1 MGVEIAAM
9 VSSYKSQP
17 PVKQLYATAVIRPIP
32 FSVGYTDPNLM
43 SSSSQRLI
51 LFDVDQTL
59 LSTRGGDR
67 KALNTAFSELY
78 EIEDAFEGVGFGGRM
93 DLSIMA
99 EVYRINEVAE
109 GHRRLDD
116 FKAIYFGHLARI
128 LPEWD
133 NGIVYPGV
141 RELLRALE
149 SEGGVQL
156 GLATGNFR
164 EAAFIKLRRYGL
176 DGYFVE
182 GGFGGDHPE
191 RPEVVAD
198 AISKCQE
205 IVGKVY
211 ERIRNLRHRG
221 LDIRC
226 EGRPGQRHKFRSR
239 GHGPLRYSKAGL
251 PAPDPCLPGP
261 V

>member
-1 MGVEIAAM
+1 M
-9 VSSYKSQP
+9 
-17 PVKQLYATAVIRPIP
+17 
-32 FSVGYTDPNLM
+32 
-43 SSSSQRLI
+43 QRLI

-78 EIEDAFEGVGFGGRM
+78 GMEDAFAGVGFGGRM

-99 EVYRINEVAE
+99 EVYRINNVPE
-109 GHRRLDD
+109 GNRRLDD
-116 FKAIYFGHLARI
+116 FKVIYFGHLARI

-141 RELLRALE
+141 RELLRVLE
-149 SEGGVQL
+149 SEEGVQL

-164 EAAFIKLRRYGL
+164 EAAFIKLQRYGL
-176 DGYFVE
+176 DGYFAE

-198 AISKCQE
+198 AIANCQALS
-205 IVGKVY
+205 GKVY
-211 ERIRNLRHRG
+211 ERNEIFVIG
-221 LDIRC
+221 DSI
-226 EGRPGQRHKFRSR
+226 SDV
-239 GHGPLRYSKAGL
+239 KAGQANGINSVAVATGHYDTQKL
-251 PAPDPCLPGP
+251 ASLHPTHVFQDLSDTERVLKAILG
-261 V
+261 